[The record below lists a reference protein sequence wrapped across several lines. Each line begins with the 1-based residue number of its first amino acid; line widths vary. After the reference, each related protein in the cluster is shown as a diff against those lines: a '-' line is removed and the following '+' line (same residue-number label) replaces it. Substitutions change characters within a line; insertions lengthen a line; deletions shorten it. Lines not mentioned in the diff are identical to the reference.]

1 MGISRKIKILW
12 QNKRNV
18 IGKLKDGT
26 KGVPMVGFA
35 VLKSKI
41 YSLIKEDNEGH
52 KNAREIN
59 KNVVKNMANEEYENM
74 LLKRNKW
81 DTKWKE
87 CKVNLKLNL
96 KLTKFMYHALMI
108 NDIFFIM
115 DLKLYHIGIKIL
127 ISYFDSI
134 Y

>member
-1 MGISRKIKILW
+1 
-12 QNKRNV
+12 
-18 IGKLKDGT
+18 
-26 KGVPMVGFA
+26 MVGFV

-41 YSLIKEDNEGH
+41 YSLIKEDNEG
-52 KNAREIN
+52 KKKAKEIN

-74 LLKRNKW
+74 LLKRNKLE
-81 DTKWKE
+81 TKWKE

-96 KLTKFMYHALMI
+96 KLAKFLYHALMI

-115 DLKLYHIGIKIL
+115 DLKIYHIDIKIL

>member
-1 MGISRKIKILW
+1 
-12 QNKRNV
+12 
-18 IGKLKDGT
+18 
-26 KGVPMVGFA
+26 MVGFV

-52 KNAREIN
+52 KKAKEIN
-59 KNVVKNMANEEYENM
+59 KNVVKNTANEEYENM
-74 LLKRNKW
+74 LLKRNKLE
-81 DTKWKE
+81 TKWKE

-96 KLTKFMYHALMI
+96 KLTKFLYHALMI

-115 DLKLYHIGIKIL
+115 DLKIYHIDIKIL